1 MASVPVN
8 PTQITPPR
16 VDFLDARTGAISRE
30 WYRFLLSLR
39 DSAQTSQDASTLSPD
54 ANALAASYSQMID
67 TLAQATGS
75 QATGASVDDVA
86 VVQNQV
92 QDLNA
97 ALPPDLQTYLQP
109 VWSSLQDLSL
119 APSAS
124 IIINNTSSFVSA
136 SGLFAIDDG
145 TASASGVFLF
155 DDGAA

>member
-1 MASVPVN
+1 
-8 PTQITPPR
+8 
-16 VDFLDARTGAISRE
+16 
-30 WYRFLLSLR
+30 
-39 DSAQTSQDASTLSPD
+39 
-54 ANALAASYSQMID
+54 MID

-124 IIINNTSSFVSA
+124 IIINNTSSSVSA
-136 SGLFAIDDG
+136 SGLFAINDG